1 MSENIED
8 VLGFNHGDTIT
19 QAFVLRPHRGGR
31 YIAAFFV
38 IKRSAPDLFDFY
50 ISGAGALREK
60 NGLSD
65 REVRVMVEDFK
76 SSSSEMP
83 AGAIW
88 DDVEVKGFPM
98 GDQLEA
104 LIEAGVP
111 LRYEVS
117 EP

>member
-1 MSENIED
+1 MSDNIED

-19 QAFVLRPHRGGR
+19 QAFVLRPHRGGG

-38 IKRSAPDLFDFY
+38 IKRGAGLFDFY

-65 REVRVMVEDFK
+65 QAVRVMVEDFK
-76 SSSSEMP
+76 SSSAEMP

-88 DDVEVKGFPM
+88 DAVEVEGSPM

-104 LIEAGVP
+104 LIAAGVP
-111 LRYEVS
+111 LRYEVA

>member
-1 MSENIED
+1 MSEKIED
-8 VLGFNHGDTIT
+8 VLGFSHGDTIT
-19 QAFVLRPHRGGR
+19 QAFVLRPNPGGR

-38 IKRSAPDLFDFY
+38 IKRGASLFDFY

-60 NGLSD
+60 NSLSD
-65 REVRVMVEDFK
+65 QEVRVMVEDFK

-88 DDVEVKGFPM
+88 DAVEVKGFPM

-104 LIEAGVP
+104 LIAAGIP

>member
-1 MSENIED
+1 MSEKIED
-8 VLGFNHGDTIT
+8 VLGFGHGDTIT
-19 QAFVLRPHRGGR
+19 EACVLRPTPGGR

-38 IKRSAPDLFDFY
+38 IKRGADLFDFY

-65 REVRVMVEDFK
+65 QAMRVMVDDFK
-76 SSSSEMP
+76 SSSADMP

-88 DDVEVKGFPM
+88 DAIEVEGSPM

-104 LIEAGVP
+104 LIAAGVP